1 MALVALNVAL
11 AFAVVGNR
19 AEKTYAADIFEYRGI
34 VKTVAGDTDGTSKG
48 LRLFAYD
55 NGAAAEFRNV
65 QTDIFQSEIK
75 ITSFKGNKDL
85 KKYSLVF
92 ADEKSGKKF
101 SVQVSAYS
109 DYNDVAVI
117 YNGEAGGIVY
127 PDGLNTGQDKRG
139 RRQLS
144 SRMGFH

>member
-1 MALVALNVAL
+1 MIKTKRVTIFTLIALVALNVAL

-75 ITSFKGNKDL
+75 ITSFGGNKDL
-85 KKYSLVF
+85 KNTLW
-92 ADEKSGKKF
+92 F
-101 SVQVSAYS
+101 S
-109 DYNDVAVI
+109 
-117 YNGEAGGIVY
+117 
-127 PDGLNTGQDKRG
+127 PTKRAERIFPCRF
-139 RRQLS
+139 RRIRITTTS
-144 SRMGFH
+144 P

>member
-1 MALVALNVAL
+1 MIKTKRVTIFTLMALVALNVAL

-75 ITSFKGNKDL
+75 ITSFGGNKDL
-85 KKYSLVF
+85 KKYSKVAEEIYYDLIIGYL
-92 ADEKSGKKF
+92 EKK
-101 SVQVSAYS
+101 
-109 DYNDVAVI
+109 
-117 YNGEAGGIVY
+117 
-127 PDGLNTGQDKRG
+127 
-139 RRQLS
+139 
-144 SRMGFH
+144 